1 MGLAVMLASK
11 LAFRFFSFYNR
22 VINESA
28 CFIRKGNIHHDSSS
42 VNELFGHLVVWSFG
56 GLVVWFFR
64 PGSDADAQKAVV
76 DFQSSCAAAEP
87 LG

>member
-11 LAFRFFSFYNR
+11 LVLFLIIYNR
-22 VINESA
+22 SSGEDTA
-28 CFIRKGNIHHDSSS
+28 TFIMIHHQLISCLAAWS
-42 VNELFGHLVVWSFG
+42 FGRLVVWSFG
-56 GLVVWFFR
+56 CFR

-87 LG
+87 LGLLIN